1 MLSEASELGAG
12 TLWAKKGRLVWK
24 KDVRDTLAP
33 NQDFL
38 PDVVWERVEVGL
50 TVSQGDWMLGNAVSV
65 CYLKSSHGLQGSPLH
80 FGNTGPTKSL

>member
-1 MLSEASELGAG
+1 MGKINEVIMLSEASELGAG

-38 PDVVWERVEVGL
+38 PDVV
-50 TVSQGDWMLGNAVSV
+50 
-65 CYLKSSHGLQGSPLH
+65 
-80 FGNTGPTKSL
+80 